1 MERLEEVKKPLST
14 DQAVGDFVMILHP
27 DHTLEQGMY
36 PDGLIRSTW
45 EIDEQ
50 NRILSIKD
58 NQTGLVYKMKIV
70 KLTVSELVLQDV
82 AADSGLT
89 IYYSSR

>member
-1 MERLEEVKKPLST
+1 MERLEEVKKSLST
-14 DQAVGDFVMILHP
+14 DQTVGDFVMMLHP

-50 NRILSIKD
+50 NRMLSIKD

-70 KLTVSELVLQDV
+70 KLTSSELVLQDQSV
-82 AADSGLT
+82 DSGLT
-89 IYYSSR
+89 IYYTAK